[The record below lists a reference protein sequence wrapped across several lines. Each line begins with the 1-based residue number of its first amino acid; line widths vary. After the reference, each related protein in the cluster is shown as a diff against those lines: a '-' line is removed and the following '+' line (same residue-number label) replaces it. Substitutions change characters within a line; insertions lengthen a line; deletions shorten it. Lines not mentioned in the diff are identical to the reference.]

1 MSGQADPFDETP
13 PKKSSGGGAPESF
26 TLTKD
31 KVIGYANDIV
41 KSIKDRLEQLDDPNA
56 TPLDFGV

>member
-13 PKKSSGGGAPESF
+13 VKKSSGGGEPMSF

-41 KSIKDRLEQLDDPNA
+41 KTIKDRMEQLDDPNA
-56 TPLDFGV
+56 APLDFGV